1 MQPIQAIIL
10 ALLMGIFLC
19 NVVVV
24 KDIRVAGFLRHHTT
38 QCGSGISEGA
48 GPWALWF
55 VCVVVGGYALAL

>member
-24 KDIRVAGFLRHHTT
+24 KDIRVAGLLRHTT

>member
-10 ALLMGIFLC
+10 TLLIGIFVC

-24 KDIRVAGFLRHHTT
+24 KDIRVAGFLRHTT
-38 QCGSGISEGA
+38 QYGSGISEGA

-55 VCVVVGGYALAL
+55 VWVVVGGCALAL